1 MRVQRYEDAATF
13 LCRAQDVLRA
23 EPVTTTVIGTVAAR
37 AAAHPSPVASG
48 TPQWWA
54 TVEDGPHVVGLAM
67 RAAPWS
73 PFPVHVGPM
82 PEPAAAALADAL
94 LAEQPT
100 VTEVNG
106 AREAALAIA
115 GRLASASASSTGTR
129 IPASRGTVS
138 RTAPPPSVATIGTP

>member
-1 MRVQRYEDAATF
+1 MDARPAIRG
-13 LCRAQDVLRA
+13 CGHVPVRAQDVLRA

-73 PFPVHVGPM
+73 PFPVHVAPC
-82 PEPAAAALADAL
+82 PNRPRPRW
-94 LAEQPT
+94 PT
-100 VTEVNG
+100 
-106 AREAALAIA
+106 RC
-115 GRLASASASSTGTR
+115 SPSS
-129 IPASRGTVS
+129 
-138 RTAPPPSVATIGTP
+138 PPSRRSTVPARPPSRSPRDWPARPHRRSRRPCT